1 MRARLAR
8 RLGDHLF
15 LVVDDVDRLLEQ
27 AIGAQLDGD
36 VVLALEL
43 GAIGAQR
50 SIVLREGMPVRLE
63 QGRLARRDERWPA
76 HQFFLLPIT
85 FDCSIAANPNR
96 N

>member
-1 MRARLAR
+1 LRARLAR

-63 QGRLARRDERWPA
+63 QGRLARRDER